1 MEKYHFFTDHTCSI
15 DTIDMLT
22 QELDRINFDIDS
34 LELYLSSAGMQG
46 KNDEESEALAQYLDA
61 QPPYRKR
68 CVYENLGQGKGLPPF
83 SEIEAPKLELKPLPS
98 HLKYEFLGENV

>member
-15 DTIDMLT
+15 GTIEMLT

-61 QPPYRKR
+61 QPPYRKGY
-68 CVYENLGQGKGLPPF
+68 VYENFRQGKRFSPP
-83 SEIEAPKLELKPLPS
+83 SKIETPKFEFKPLPS
-98 HLKYEFLGENV
+98 HLKYEFLVK